1 MLIIECTHC
10 RAKYHYDEARFEGRP
25 GKKIRCAKCHEV
37 FEIRNPSMGGPDAM
51 DSTVTKRRP
60 QEPEPERDPQAD
72 PESRSAPPA
81 TSDATLQM
89 PTDRRL
95 SLALIDG
102 PDAGKVFRIEQ
113 PRVVIGRAAADLIL
127 NDTESSRNHAAI
139 EVRESLVLLEDLGST
154 NGTLIDGERINGPV
168 ELQNQMEFQV
178 GSTTLML
185 IVTETD

>member
-1 MLIIECTHC
+1 VLIIECTHC

-37 FEIRNPSMGGPDAM
+37 FEIRNPLMGGPDAM

-60 QEPEPERDPQAD
+60 QEPEPAAQTDL
-72 PESRSAPPA
+72 ESGAAPPA
-81 TSDATLQM
+81 SADAALQM

-139 EVRESLVLLEDLGST
+139 EVREALVLLEDLGST